1 MATYPVKLLHD
12 ENNQPFI
19 PFTCIDVIYN
29 KYNSTAALPTPAR
42 EGNVATVQDGTD
54 YNLYIYYNGAWA
66 PLTQEGPRGPQG
78 PQGIQGVQGIQGE
91 PFTIKK
97 TYATTAAMTA
107 DYDNMAVNDFV
118 MISGSVEDPDNAKMF
133 VKGTTEDP
141 TYRWNFVTDFSG
153 ATGIQGPQGVQG
165 VQGVQGPAGD
175 SGVYIGTTTPSG
187 SQNVWIDTSGTTDI
201 LKISN
206 GSTWTTIPS
215 VTGADGR
222 DGAIQY
228 TTGNGIAINS
238 SNVISADVDNAPV
251 SGSNKLLSS
260 GAIYTALS
268 GKQDT
273 ITFNT
278 AYSASTNKAATMSD
292 VPTKVSQLQNDSG
305 FITSYTETDPIFTAS
320 AAHGITSANINTWNG
335 KQDAITFNSTYSAST
350 NPAATMADVP
360 TMLSGTTEP
369 TSGQGKNG
377 DLYILTD

>member
-165 VQGVQGPAGD
+165 VQGQQGPAGD

-187 SQNVWIDTSGTTDI
+187 GQNV
-201 LKISN
+201 
-206 GSTWTTIPS
+206 
-215 VTGADGR
+215 
-222 DGAIQY
+222 
-228 TTGNGIAINS
+228 
-238 SNVISADVDNAPV
+238 
-251 SGSNKLLSS
+251 
-260 GAIYTALS
+260 
-268 GKQDT
+268 
-273 ITFNT
+273 
-278 AYSASTNKAATMSD
+278 
-292 VPTKVSQLQNDSG
+292 
-305 FITSYTETDPIFTAS
+305 
-320 AAHGITSANINTWNG
+320 
-335 KQDAITFNSTYSAST
+335 
-350 NPAATMADVP
+350 
-360 TMLSGTTEP
+360 
-369 TSGQGKNG
+369 
-377 DLYILTD
+377 